1 MKKMLLAAM
10 MLSILLALTG
20 CGSSDHGAPLTF
32 RTEIFSDLALDGDIV
47 ERSSGVYTVTQ
58 GAPSLLAGLDPV
70 TVEEYRAFLGFPL
83 TGVGGVPLNAI
94 IVSATLNIVIDSI
107 QPPNGTIPIRIELVS
122 FTPPLLGTDFDRILL
137 PQLAATAIKPPI
149 SRFDVGT
156 NVAVDVT
163 SLMAEAQ
170 RLGLTDFQ
178 IRILEDF
185 GIVDPGLIEIND
197 DTLPPLLQVVY
208 F

>member
-10 MLSILLALTG
+10 MWSILLALTG

-32 RTEIFSDLALDGDIV
+32 STEIVSAPALDGDIV
-47 ERSSGVYTVTQ
+47 EGSSGVLTVTQ
-58 GAPSLLAGLDPV
+58 GASSLFAGIDPG
-70 TVEEYRAFLGFPL
+70 TLEEYRAFIGFPL
-83 TGVGGVPLNAI
+83 TGIGGVPLNAV

-107 QPPNGTIPIRIELVS
+107 QPLNGTIPIRIELVS
-122 FTPPLLGTDFDRILL
+122 FTPPLLGTDFDRNLL
-137 PQLAATAIKPPI
+137 PQLAATAIIPPI

-156 NVAVDVT
+156 NVSVDVT

-170 RLGLTDFQ
+170 RLGLPAFQ

-197 DTLPPLLQVVY
+197 DTLPPLLEVVY